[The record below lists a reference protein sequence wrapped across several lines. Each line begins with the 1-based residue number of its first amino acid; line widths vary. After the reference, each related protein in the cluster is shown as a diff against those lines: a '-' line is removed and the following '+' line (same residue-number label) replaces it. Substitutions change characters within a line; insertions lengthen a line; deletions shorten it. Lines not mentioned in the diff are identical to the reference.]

1 MITSE
6 VFTWESRWGGINYWL
21 QKYQWE
27 LFGFQGAKSFATKL
41 PNVPTGNI
49 GLTFLSRSLPWGHS
63 FEAKIII
70 FVFIEPKSKTK
81 HDQNI
86 SRNTLRQAYFR
97 WDKKWWFQVWLS
109 CLWVI
114 SQGQREGVR
123 AQLAPFCPW
132 KGVTFHTQDGSYIQT
147 IVRSPLTF
155 PQDSQIALYCTKI
168 EAA

>member
-27 LFGFQGAKSFATKL
+27 FFGFQGAKSFATKL
-41 PNVPTGNI
+41 PNVPTGNM
-49 GLTFLSRSLPWGHS
+49 GLTFLPRSLPWGHS

-70 FVFIEPKSKTK
+70 FVFIEPKSKTE

-109 CLWVI
+109 CLWVSHFTRTEGG
-114 SQGQREGVR
+114 SQSTAGTILSMEGSNLPYSRWQLHPDHR
-123 AQLAPFCPW
+123 AKPL
-132 KGVTFHTQDGSYIQT
+132 DL
-147 IVRSPLTF
+147 SPGFSDCSL
-155 PQDSQIALYCTKI
+155 LH
-168 EAA
+168 